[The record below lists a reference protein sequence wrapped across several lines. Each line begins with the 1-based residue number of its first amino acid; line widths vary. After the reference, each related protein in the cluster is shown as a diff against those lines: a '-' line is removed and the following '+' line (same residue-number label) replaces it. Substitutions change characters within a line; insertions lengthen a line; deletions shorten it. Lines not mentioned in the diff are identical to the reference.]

1 MIYQPKMN
9 MKRILLFSIVLAL
22 LIPATVFA
30 KPAHDGNAGTLKNAV
45 ILIIRHAEQPKD
57 GYGLSSAGEARAKAY
72 ANYFKNYSIDGQP
85 LKLDYLFAA
94 EDTSNS
100 HRPRLTIEPTAE
112 ALRLAVDSRFKDNK
126 VLELVHKI
134 KSEPPGANILIC
146 WHHGN
151 IPRLLRALGAE
162 PTSLLPNGKWPGHV
176 FDWVIELRYDEN
188 GHLFKS
194 KRINENLLPGD
205 SS

>member
-1 MIYQPKMN
+1 
-9 MKRILLFSIVLAL
+9 
-22 LIPATVFA
+22 
-30 KPAHDGNAGTLKNAV
+30 
-45 ILIIRHAEQPKD
+45 
-57 GYGLSSAGEARAKAY
+57 
-72 ANYFKNYSIDGQP
+72 
-85 LKLDYLFAA
+85 
-94 EDTSNS
+94 
-100 HRPRLTIEPTAE
+100 
-112 ALRLAVDSRFKDNK
+112 
-126 VLELVHKI
+126 
-134 KSEPPGANILIC
+134 LIC

-188 GHLFKS
+188 GHLFKN